1 MTRNKT
7 AKHEKG
13 NAVTTIK
20 RKSLELRNH
29 KEKPEVGKG
38 KDSEEMQAKG

>member
-13 NAVTTIK
+13 NTVTTIN

-29 KEKPEVGKG
+29 KEKPEVGKD
-38 KDSEEMQAKG
+38 KENEEMQGKG